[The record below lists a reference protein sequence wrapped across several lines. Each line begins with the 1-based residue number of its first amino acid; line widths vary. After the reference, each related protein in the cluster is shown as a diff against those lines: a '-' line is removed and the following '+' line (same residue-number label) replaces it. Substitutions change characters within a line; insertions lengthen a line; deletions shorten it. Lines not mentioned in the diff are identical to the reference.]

1 MINWNEAPEEATHVD
16 TDFNMWCNESGWW
29 WAEGG
34 YTHGPN
40 LDWGT
45 NRYTLIPQ
53 DFTQAML
60 NDGER
65 IQAGMK
71 FYTKAGCYIA
81 ELVNE
86 RSVCFT
92 NEGGMLI
99 VIDIASAQPMRTDEE
114 LAIKDISR
122 NQHITYAGLVDVIKV
137 GGIHGVRWVG
147 SE

>member
-1 MINWNEAPEEATHVD
+1 MMNWNEAPEEATHLD

-29 WAEGG
+29 ACGD
-34 YTHGPN
+34 YNHGPH

-45 NRYTLIPQ
+45 DRYTLITP

-60 NDGER
+60 DGGER

-99 VIDIASAQPMRTDEE
+99 VIDTASAQPMRTDEE

-122 NQHITYAGLVDVIKV
+122 NQHITYGELVDVIKA
-137 GGIHGVRWVG
+137 GGIHGVKWVG

>member
-1 MINWNEAPEEATHVD
+1 MNWNEAPEEATHVD
-16 TDFNMWCNESGWW
+16 TNYNMWCNESGWW
-29 WAEGG
+29 ACGD
-34 YTHGPN
+34 YVHGPH
-40 LDWGT
+40 LDLGT
-45 NRYTLIPQ
+45 DRYTLITRN
-53 DFTQAML
+53 FTQAML
-60 NDGER
+60 DDGER

-99 VIDIASAQPMRTDEE
+99 VIDIASAQPMRTEEE

-122 NQHITYAGLVDVIKV
+122 NQHITYAELVDVIKA
-137 GGIHGVRWVG
+137 GGIHGVKWVG

>member
-1 MINWNEAPEEATHVD
+1 MNWNEAPEEATHLD
-16 TDFNMWCNESGWW
+16 TYYNMWCNESGWW
-29 WAEGG
+29 VDGDYSNG
-34 YTHGPN
+34 THM
-40 LDWGT
+40 DWGT
-45 NRYTLIPQ
+45 SRYVPVTQ

-60 NDGER
+60 NDGES

-92 NEGGMLI
+92 NGGGMLI

-122 NQHITYAGLVDVIKV
+122 NQHITYAELVDVIKA
-137 GGIHGVRWVG
+137 GGIHGVQWVG

>member
-1 MINWNEAPEEATHVD
+1 MMNWNEAPEEATHLD
-16 TDFNMWCNESGWW
+16 TYYNMWCNESGWW
-29 WAEGG
+29 VDGDYSNG
-34 YTHGPN
+34 THM
-40 LDWGT
+40 DWGT
-45 NRYTLIPQ
+45 NRYTPITQ

-60 NDGER
+60 NDGES

-92 NEGGMLI
+92 NGGGMLI

-122 NQHITYAGLVDVIKV
+122 NQHITYAELVDVIKA
-137 GGIHGVRWVG
+137 GGIHGVQWVG

>member
-16 TDFNMWCNESGWW
+16 TYFNMWCNESGWW
-29 WAEGG
+29 ADGD
-34 YTHGPN
+34 YNHGPH

-45 NRYTLIPQ
+45 NRYTPITPN
-53 DFTQAML
+53 FTQAML

-71 FYTKAGCYIA
+71 FYTKAGCYTA

-99 VIDIASAQPMRTDEE
+99 VIDIASAQPMRTDEQ

-122 NQHITYAGLVDVIKV
+122 NQHITYAGLVDVIKA
-137 GGIHGVRWVG
+137 GGIHGVKWVG

>member
-1 MINWNEAPEEATHVD
+1 MMNWNEAPEEATHVD

-29 WAEGG
+29 ACGD
-34 YTHGPN
+34 YNHGPH

-45 NRYTLIPQ
+45 DRYTPITPN
-53 DFTQAML
+53 FTQAML
-60 NDGER
+60 NDGES

-122 NQHITYAGLVDVIKV
+122 NQHITYAELVDVIKA
-137 GGIHGVRWVG
+137 GEIHGVKWVG

>member
-1 MINWNEAPEEATHVD
+1 MINWNEAPEEATHLD
-16 TDFNMWCNESGWW
+16 TNFNMWCNESGWW
-29 WAEGG
+29 SDED
-34 YTHGPN
+34 YFHGPHMH
-40 LDWGT
+40 WGT
-45 NRYTLIPQ
+45 SRYVPITPN
-53 DFTQAML
+53 FTQAML
-60 NDGER
+60 NEGER

-122 NQHITYAGLVDVIKV
+122 NQHITYGELVDVIKA
-137 GGIHGVRWVG
+137 GGIHGVQWGV

>member
-1 MINWNEAPEEATHVD
+1 MNWNEAPEEATHVD

-29 WAEGG
+29 SGG
-34 YTHGPN
+34 DYNHGPQM
-40 LDWGT
+40 DWGT
-45 NRYTLIPQ
+45 DRYTLITPN
-53 DFTQAML
+53 FTQAML

-122 NQHITYAGLVDVIKV
+122 NQHITYAGLVDVIKA
-137 GGIHGVRWVG
+137 GGIHGVKWVG